1 MENKV
6 VNYNELCNAL
16 KEENRK
22 LAGLLRPIGCER
34 CVSLQDISEGSINS
48 TFQAGV
54 NFASIGSVDPETCK
68 DYGSALIVAASAAK
82 NFKYNGY
89 TVSYSK
95 ED

>member
-1 MENKV
+1 METKV

-16 KEENRK
+16 KEENRR
-22 LAGLLRPIGCER
+22 LAELLRPIGCER
-34 CVSLQDISEGSINS
+34 CVSLQDISEGTMNS
-48 TFQAGV
+48 AFQAGV

-89 TVSYSK
+89 KIIFGK
-95 ED
+95 EA